1 MMNANDLVQKMKA
14 LRPDSM
20 DVLDLI
26 DEMDNC
32 TMRVWREYID
42 NDSHDSY
49 YRIRISGFGDTVCEL
64 LPDRVTAT
72 VSGIQLYTVVG
83 GNDDTRMTCGYINTT
98 NWEVRGE

>member
-1 MMNANDLVQKMKA
+1 MMKAMDLVKRMEA

-26 DEMDNC
+26 NEMANC

-49 YRIRISGFGDTVCEL
+49 YRIRISGFGGILCEL

-72 VSGIQLYTVVG
+72 LGNLQMYTVIDG
-83 GNDDTRMTCGYINTT
+83 KDDSRMTCGCINTT
-98 NWEVRGE
+98 DWEVRGE